1 MTPRRYLIET
11 GFDTLAEAMFKAPFV
26 CLAHNMFEEGVE
38 DPLFTY
44 ANKAALELF
53 EADWD
58 TLIGLPSRNSAEPE
72 SQEVRDLTVCLW
84 ATVGQAAAAAAAAA
98 MLWRTGG
105 LSTLII
111 MESSCQG
118 RSPVL
123 AVVACPAA
131 CRTATRSCSRPPVTG
146 QCRTM
151 GAGVCPSKANA
162 SGSRMCGCSTSL
174 SWTVS

>member
-1 MTPRRYLIET
+1 MPCLQLPVIHTATKHCTSPCCLPRRYLIET

-72 SQEVRDLTVCLW
+72 SQEVSAGVVPDHCWTGTRQ
-84 ATVGQAAAAAAAAA
+84 QAAAVAAAASI
-98 MLWRTGG
+98 RSCTGG
-105 LSTLII
+105 VNPHHHHGKQLPRARHRHRR
-111 MESSCQG
+111 

-123 AVVACPAA
+123 AVACPAA
-131 CRTATRSCSRPPVTG
+131 EPQPGPA
-146 QCRTM
+146 
-151 GAGVCPSKANA
+151 AG
-162 SGSRMCGCSTSL
+162 RQ
-174 SWTVS
+174 